1 MILFDLHT
9 HILPGVD
16 DGAKNLDAALEMIR
30 FAVEHQTRAIA
41 LTPHVIAENRD
52 DFVSQIEKNRRGFEL
67 LSEAAKDLGVA
78 IYLGGE
84 VHVSPFL
91 MENLFDL
98 PLPTLNKS
106 RYLLTEFPCYFP
118 ESAYGHVL
126 YDLLSAGY
134 IPLIAHPER
143 YDAVQ
148 RKPALAA
155 EWVRMGCHLQL
166 TASGITGSFGRGI
179 KKLSE
184 QLLKQDLVCCVASD
198 AHGNHYRTPNLLPAY
213 QRVSDLLSPDRA
225 AFLMGGGAARLIL
238 TDSAL

>member
-16 DGAKNLDAALEMIR
+16 DGAKNLETALEMIR
-30 FAVEHQTRAIA
+30 FAVEHGTRAIA
-41 LTPHVIAENRD
+41 LTPHVAAEDRD
-52 DFVSQIEKNRRGFEL
+52 DFVSQVENNRRVFEL
-67 LSEAAKDLGVA
+67 LSDAAKELGVA
-78 IYLGGE
+78 LYLGGE

-106 RYLLTEFPCYFP
+106 RYILTEFPYYFP
-118 ESAYGHVL
+118 ETGYGHVL

-148 RKPALAA
+148 RKPELAA
-155 EWVRMGCHLQL
+155 EWVRMGCQLQL
-166 TASGITGSFGRGI
+166 TAASFTGSFGRSI

-198 AHGNHYRTPNLLPAY
+198 AHDNRYRTPDLLPAY
-213 QRVSDLLSPDRA
+213 RRVSTLLSPDRA
-225 AFLMGGGAARLIL
+225 DFLMGGGAARLIL